1 VSVPSS
7 TPSGL
12 WNQNLGAGCGN
23 PGAPLLYGVGTPD
36 RAAIPNATFALRC
49 TGNPAA
55 APCGFVLSTTTG
67 TVALG
72 GGCTAFTGD
81 LLTLVG
87 PLATTADG
95 TGAATLSLAVP
106 NNPSLEGQD
115 LDFQMLN
122 IAAGGAFLGAINLSN
137 GLRVRIGN
145 LIAGCP

>member
-1 VSVPSS
+1 
-7 TPSGL
+7 
-12 WNQNLGAGCGN
+12 
-23 PGAPLLYGVGTPD
+23 LLYGVGTPD

-55 APCGFVLSTTTG
+55 APCGFVLSTTPG